1 MTFLYPM
8 MRLRSNLHFSIHT
21 HYHFAMDSDE
31 IFRDPCPVASGLARV
46 GDAWSMLILRD
57 ASRGLSRFD
66 QFRANL
72 GIAPNI
78 LTRRLAALT
87 ADGLLER
94 RRYCDRPPR
103 DEYVL
108 TEAGRAFLPIL
119 VLIGD
124 WARRQPG
131 GDRLNRFI
139 DAETGQEVRPMLVDA
154 NTGAS
159 LAERP
164 LRLTAPPSPPGSPG
178 SPGTR

>member
-1 MTFLYPM
+1 
-8 MRLRSNLHFSIHT
+8 
-21 HYHFAMDSDE
+21 MDSE
-31 IFRDPCPVASGLARV
+31 QNFRDLCPVAGGLARV

-94 RRYCDRPPR
+94 RRYCERPPR

-108 TEAGRAFLPIL
+108 TDAGRAFLPIL

-124 WARRQPG
+124 WARRQPD
-131 GDRLNRFI
+131 GDRLNRFV
-139 DAETGQEVRPMLVDA
+139 DAETGQEVTPILVDA
-154 NTGAS
+154 NTGAN
-159 LAERP
+159 LAGRP
-164 LRLTAPPSPPGSPG
+164 LRLAPPHDRQ
-178 SPGTR
+178 TDHE